1 MLTKGRLAL
10 AAALLLGVT
19 TASQAAG
26 DDRSEHRG
34 GIEIGPFGQCF
45 VPWDCDPT
53 EDEGY
58 GNTRGS
64 YGYGSN
70 GFAYVPYG
78 SASAPNSFAYAP
90 YGFAPRYNYPRA
102 WYRTR

>member
-10 AAALLLGVT
+10 ATALLLGLT

-34 GIEIGPFGQCF
+34 GAEIGPFGQCF
-45 VPWDCDPT
+45 VPWDCNPT

-64 YGYGSN
+64 YG
-70 GFAYVPYG
+70 FAY
-78 SASAPNSFAYAP
+78 APNGFAYAP
-90 YGFAPRYNYPRA
+90 YGFAYAPRYNYPRV
-102 WYRTR
+102 WYRIR

>member
-1 MLTKGRLAL
+1 MLTKGRLTL

-26 DDRSEHRG
+26 DDRSENQG
-34 GIEIGPFGQCF
+34 GAEIGPLGRCF
-45 VPWDCDPT
+45 VPWDCNPT

-64 YGYGSN
+64 YGV
-70 GFAYVPYG
+70 AY
-78 SASAPNSFAYAP
+78 APNSPAYAP
-90 YGFAPRYNYPRA
+90 YGSAYAPRYNDPRA